1 MMIDIYFLHWLC
13 ISRFMFSSM
22 ISPKAKKNKNKKKR
36 SNHRQWFLQA
46 CEVRWNVFRH
56 SRLQKWEVE
65 KLDQFFSPFF
75 PEIQIHRNLLWGSY
89 GHRSSGWEKIS
100 PHQSLT
106 HVARGIFIYI
116 IFSLWNVSSKVLFLL
131 YLCDDL
137 RYRYVNWTI
146 APHSSNFNLN
156 NVSSNTI
163 FLKKY
168 FVWNNFQKCLIHN
181 HIII

>member
-13 ISRFMFSSM
+13 ISRFMVSSM
-22 ISPKAKKNKNKKKR
+22 ISPKGKKKP
-36 SNHRQWFLQA
+36 SNHGQWFLQA

-56 SRLQKWEVE
+56 TRLQKWEVE
-65 KLDQFFSPFF
+65 KLDHFFSPFF
-75 PEIQIHRNLLWGSY
+75 PEIQIQRNLLWGSY
-89 GHRSSGWEKIS
+89 DHRSSGWEEFSPHQFHRSRCWEKIS

-131 YLCDDL
+131 YLCNDV

-163 FLKKY
+163 LF
-168 FVWNNFQKCLIHN
+168 
-181 HIII
+181 